1 MVVASHGKI
10 DNKENIPRFSS
21 KTPTLVLKK
30 PLSSNKIKRS
40 LRTPLQDIT
49 NLLLPQ
55 ICSTTVQSDSA
66 SQVLVSHAKCWKKRV
81 ENELGSIL
89 NKTCLVYK
97 SGNFR

>member
-1 MVVASHGKI
+1 MVDVSLGEI

-21 KTPTLVLKK
+21 KSPTLVLKK

-49 NLLLPQ
+49 NLILPQ
-55 ICSTTVQSDSA
+55 IYSTPVQSDST

-81 ENELGSIL
+81 ENKLGSVR

>member
-1 MVVASHGKI
+1 MVVASLGKI
-10 DNKENIPRFSS
+10 DNKENIPRFSP

-55 ICSTTVQSDSA
+55 TCSTPVQSYSA
-66 SQVLVSHAKCWKKRV
+66 SKVLVSHAKCWKKRV
-81 ENELGSIL
+81 ENDLGSVL

>member
-1 MVVASHGKI
+1 MVVVSLGEI

-21 KTPTLVLKK
+21 KTPTVVLKK

-40 LRTPLQDIT
+40 LRTPVQDIT

-55 ICSTTVQSDSA
+55 ICSTPVQSDST
-66 SQVLVSHAKCWKKRV
+66 SKFLVSHAKCWKKRV
-81 ENELGSIL
+81 ENELGSVR
-89 NKTCLVYK
+89 NKAGLVYK

>member
-1 MVVASHGKI
+1 MVVASLGKI

-21 KTPTLVLKK
+21 KTRTLVLKK

-49 NLLLPQ
+49 NLLLPH
-55 ICSTTVQSDSA
+55 ICSTPVQFDSA